1 MTRWRSP
8 WTWPLTVKVP
18 AAVAI
23 LMILVATAIS
33 TIILRRLSSDQE
45 THLRELAGAYLDGLS
60 TAIAPALLRQDVW
73 EAFDALDRA
82 RGRYAGLT
90 LRYAIVA
97 LPNRSV
103 LASSNPRTF
112 PVGVSVPNALAQRLD
127 DRQELVIDGTRK
139 TALLHRPM
147 QDSGILI
154 GHLIA
159 EVDIAN
165 LLLVRQEVLRT
176 LVLVNAGLAL
186 LFAIIG
192 YAMTR
197 RMVGPIK
204 LLGDYV
210 ERARVGQVEPIPQ
223 ASLGDERTEFGRVF
237 RRFNAMAESIGER
250 EALAQRLAGEE
261 KVYLLGKLTSGMA
274 HEVNNPLGGMMN
286 AVDTLRKHG
295 DSPEVRHRSLNLLE
309 RGLTGIRN
317 VVRAALVTYKGGDQ
331 PDRLTHGDIDDLRYL
346 VQHET
351 IRRRIKLEWHN
362 SLPDTLSVD
371 GAAVRQIV
379 LNLLLNA
386 CAVSRVSGQV
396 CVKANHAGGFIK
408 IDIADEGPGLPP
420 DMAELLGKA
429 PPTAPSAK
437 VGLGLWTAARLL
449 NRVGGTV
456 AIETGPGKGTTLSIA
471 IPIVVGE
478 PLHAVA

>member
-1 MTRWRSP
+1 MMRWRSP

-18 AAVAI
+18 AVVAI
-23 LMILVATAIS
+23 LLILVATAMS
-33 TIILRRLSSDQE
+33 TVILRRLSSDQE
-45 THLRELAGAYLDGLS
+45 NHLRELAGAYLDGLS
-60 TAIAPALLRQDVW
+60 TAVAPALLRQDVW

-90 LRYAIVA
+90 LEFAMVG
-97 LPNRSV
+97 LPNRTV
-103 LASSNPRTF
+103 LASSDPKEF
-112 PVGVSVPNALAQRLD
+112 AVGAAMPATLVQRLD
-127 DRQELVIDGTRK
+127 DRNDLTIDDAEK

-147 QDSGILI
+147 LDSGILI

-159 EVDIAN
+159 KVDIAK

-176 LVLVNAGLAL
+176 LILANGALAL
-186 LFAIIG
+186 LFAIVG

-210 ERARVGQVEPIPQ
+210 ERVRGGDVEAIPPER
-223 ASLGDERTEFGRVF
+223 LGDERTEFGRLF
-237 RRFNAMAESIGER
+237 RRFNAMARAIGER
-250 EALAQRLAGEE
+250 EALAQRLADEE

-295 DSPEVRHRSLNLLE
+295 DNPSARHRSLDLLE

-346 VQHET
+346 VHHET
-351 IRRRIKLEWHN
+351 QRRRVTLDWRN
-362 SLPDTLSVD
+362 SLPPSMPVD
-371 GAAVRQIV
+371 AAAVRQIV

-386 CAVSRVSGQV
+386 CAASPVGGRVSV
-396 CVKANHAGGFIK
+396 AASASGGSVRVEIS
-408 IDIADEGPGLPP
+408 DEGPGMPP
-420 DMAELLGKA
+420 DMAGLLGKA
-429 PPTAPSAK
+429 PTAAPSAR

-449 NRVGGTV
+449 DRVGGAVT
-456 AIETGPGKGTTLSIA
+456 IETADGAGTRLA
-471 IPIVVGE
+471 ITIPMATRE

>member
-8 WTWPLTVKVP
+8 LTWPLTVRVP
-18 AAVAI
+18 AAVAV
-23 LMILVATAIS
+23 LMILVATAMS
-33 TIILRRLSSDQE
+33 TVILRRLTSDQE
-45 THLRELAGAYLDGLS
+45 AHLSELAGAYLDGLS
-60 TAIAPALLRQDVW
+60 TAIAPAVLRQDVW

-97 LPNRSV
+97 LPGRSV
-103 LASSNPRTF
+103 LASSDPRSF
-112 PVGVSVPNALAQRLD
+112 PVGDPVTAALAGRLD
-127 DRQELVIDGTRK
+127 DRRQLVIDDAQK
-139 TALLHRPM
+139 TALLHRPLL
-147 QDSGILI
+147 DSGTLI

-159 EVDIAN
+159 EVDIAK
-165 LLLVRQEVLRT
+165 LLQVRREVLRT
-176 LVLVNAGLAL
+176 LVLFNAGLAL
-186 LFAIIG
+186 LFAVVG

-204 LLGDYV
+204 LLGVHV
-210 ERARVGQVEPIPQ
+210 ERLRGGRVEAIPQ
-223 ASLGDERTEFGRVF
+223 ERLGDERTEFGRLF
-237 RRFNAMAESIGER
+237 HRFNAMAAAIGER

-261 KVYLLGKLTSGMA
+261 KVYLLGKLTSSMA
-274 HEVNNPLGGMMN
+274 HEVNNPLGGMVN

-295 DSPEVRHRSLNLLE
+295 DDVDVRRRSLDLLE

-346 VQHET
+346 VRHET
-351 IRRRIKLEWHN
+351 VRRRIRLDWHN
-362 SLPDTLSVD
+362 SLPATLQVD

-386 CAVSRVSGQV
+386 CAASPVGGCVRVAAARDGDSVRFEIG
-396 CVKANHAGGFIK
+396 
-408 IDIADEGPGLPP
+408 DEGPGLPP
-420 DMAELLGKA
+420 DMAALLGSA
-429 PPTAPSAK
+429 SPEAPSAK

-449 NRVGGTV
+449 NRIGGTV
-456 AIETGPGKGTTLSIA
+456 AIRTAPGKGTTLA
-471 IPIVVGE
+471 IVVPVTKGE
-478 PLHAVA
+478 RLDAVA